1 LRVATA
7 DGHAL
12 EVEVHGEGMPVVFC
26 CGLCTTLENWRPQVE
41 PFARAGRRVV
51 LWDYRGQGGSDV
63 PEDPA
68 AYSMSHVLD
77 DLARVLDWGA
87 PDEPAVLV
95 GHSFG
100 GLASLHMALARP
112 ERVRALVL
120 ADAGPGFADPEA
132 QARWEEKIEKT
143 AAVIEE
149 KGLEALL
156 TGPAA
161 PTLIGLRPE
170 LPAARAAARAIAAQ
184 RPDGVARFV
193 RALGKPA
200 APVIDRLSDVPH
212 PTLVLVGERDA
223 PYRGAAELMASR
235 LPYAR
240 LQVLADAGHIPNLE
254 QSGAF
259 EAAVLA
265 FLRGLPGDDP
275 RGG

>member
-7 DGHAL
+7 DGYAL
-12 EVEVHGEGMPVVFC
+12 EVEAHGEGTSVVFS

-41 PFARAGRRVV
+41 PFARAGMRAI
-51 LWDYRGQGGSDV
+51 LWDYRGQGSSDV

-68 AYSMSHVLD
+68 AYSMEHVLD
-77 DLARVLDWGA
+77 DLTRVLDWGA
-87 PDEPAVLV
+87 PDEPAVLL
-95 GHSFG
+95 GLSFG

-120 ADAGPGFADPEA
+120 VDTGPGFENPEA
-132 QARWEEKIEKT
+132 QARWEETIEKMAT
-143 AAVIEE
+143 SIEE

-184 RPDGVARFV
+184 RPEGVASFARG
-193 RALGKPA
+193 LGKPA

-212 PTLVLVGERDA
+212 PALVLVGERDA
-223 PYRGAAELMASR
+223 PFRHAAELMASR

-240 LQVLADAGHIPNLE
+240 QQVLADAGHIPNIE
-254 QSGAF
+254 QTGAF
-259 EAAVLA
+259 NAAVLA
-265 FLRGLPGDDP
+265 FLRGLPGVDP
-275 RGG
+275 RGE